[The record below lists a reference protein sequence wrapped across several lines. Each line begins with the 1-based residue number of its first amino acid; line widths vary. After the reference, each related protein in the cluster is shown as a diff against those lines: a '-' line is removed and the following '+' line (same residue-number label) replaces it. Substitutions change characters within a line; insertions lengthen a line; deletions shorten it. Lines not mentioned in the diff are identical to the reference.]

1 MTAVEMRVEGGN
13 HPSSKDATS
22 ALLESPTVI
31 IQGSSTTAADPA
43 GLLHDR
49 AV

>member
-22 ALLESPTVI
+22 ALFKYITVI
-31 IQGSSTTAADPA
+31 VQGSSTTVSDPA